1 MKALIISESFIVR
14 DSLEHLLKKNFDI
27 YDINLISRI
36 DDLSIKDISDI
47 DLSFIDIN
55 TTSIDI
61 LEKLSKI
68 KNKYKTLKII
78 VLDVKKDR
86 DLFFKVINYGVDGYV
101 LNISDKEEFI
111 YIIKKV
117 LSGKNFYD
125 SELVKYSLQ
134 EQKVATKQNIATINC
149 LTNKEKNVLHY
160 VCKGL
165 SNKDIANELKVTDN
179 TIKKHVSNI
188 LNKLNLR
195 SRQDIIIYAKENYI
209 DDIIL

>member
-36 DDLSIKDISDI
+36 DDLSMKDISDI

-101 LNISDKEEFI
+101 LNISD
-111 YIIKKV
+111 
-117 LSGKNFYD
+117 N
-125 SELVKYSLQ
+125 
-134 EQKVATKQNIATINC
+134 
-149 LTNKEKNVLHY
+149 
-160 VCKGL
+160 L
-165 SNKDIANELKVTDN
+165 SNLISVVNLPSLTLIFPSKLSSFFICSMYSILFSINS
-179 TIKKHVSNI
+179 IKNS
-188 LNKLNLR
+188 
-195 SRQDIIIYAKENYI
+195 
-209 DDIIL
+209 